1 MFPST
6 AGSLA
11 SGFIIKDGVVM
22 TTQEAAALAASPA
35 VAAVARTAT
44 NGGAGAPSRAPS
56 SAAASGAARVF
67 VKSTL
72 PLEERMARCLSV
84 GEECIQVRGALFG
97 SSRVLAALFTL
108 AAAVRMQPEELLA
121 LLKARDHPVCYD
133 GFEPSGRMH
142 IAQGILKAINVWSLR
157 ISRAS
162 AWL

>member
-97 SSRVLAALFTL
+97 LVARVGCIVHSRCCGAYAAGG
-108 AAAVRMQPEELLA
+108 AARFIE
-121 LLKARDHPVCYD
+121 
-133 GFEPSGRMH
+133 ST
-142 IAQGILKAINVWSLR
+142 
-157 ISRAS
+157 
-162 AWL
+162 